1 MTNNTTIKK
10 LADWIQSLI
19 DEAEEDNCFDIAWFR
34 ETENEKFS
42 IIGGWH
48 ESGFDPAARDIFCT
62 SKSQPKY
69 VMAIKVAIN
78 NGPYAYCDFDT
89 MDMPIDKFGDV
100 DDTLFILEWDM
111 EPKALATFIYGEW
124 ERIMKEH
131 QED

>member
-10 LADWIQSLI
+10 LAEWIQSLI
-19 DEAEEDNCFDIAWFR
+19 DAAEEDTCFDIAWFR

-48 ESGFDPAARDIFCT
+48 ESSFDPTARDLFCI

-69 VMAIKVAIN
+69 AMAIKVAIN

-100 DDTLFILEWDM
+100 DDMLFILEWDM
-111 EPKALATFIYGEW
+111 EPEALAVFIYGEW

-131 QED
+131 QEA